1 MLTDKPTTAFL
12 EVGFRP
18 FFLGAGFFAMLTM
31 ALWSAI
37 YIFQI
42 DFELNN
48 ISQFEWHAHE
58 MLFGYA
64 MAVIAG
70 FLLSKTIER

>member
-37 YIFQI
+37 YIF
-42 DFELNN
+42 
-48 ISQFEWHAHE
+48 
-58 MLFGYA
+58 
-64 MAVIAG
+64 
-70 FLLSKTIER
+70 